1 MSEQIDFQ
9 VGQQVSFP
17 ITKMNGMS
25 IQMSSRVG
33 MIRRVFPNQLVVV
46 YRRRSYMV
54 SKTECRPVGVRSSL
68 GDLVHGLI
76 KSAGVES

>member
-1 MSEQIDFQ
+1 MSEQIDFK
-9 VGQQVSFP
+9 VGQQVSFT

-33 MIRRVFPNQLVVV
+33 MIRRVFPNQLIVV

-54 SKTECRPVGVRSSL
+54 RKTECRPLGTRSAL
-68 GDLVHGLI
+68 GDLVDEFVKL
-76 KSAGVES
+76 AGASE